1 MITRLQV
8 QILPPPNFF
17 LIFDLK
23 TRVQTFPPP
32 NFFIFFK
39 NQDIQVIS
47 SIAGNPSKNSDYTGD
62 QDVSLQIKQEL
73 VYNVNY
79 FINLTY
85 KFY

>member
-8 QILPPPNFF
+8 QI
-17 LIFDLK
+17 
-23 TRVQTFPPP
+23 FPPP

-47 SIAGNPSKNSDYTGD
+47 SIAGNPSKNRDYTGD

-79 FINLTY
+79 FINLIY
-85 KFY
+85 KFH